1 MKEVFKMDNEHDHDQ
16 RHAKSLVTEKDI
28 DPDFGLFTE
37 EMREGAVPHA
47 SELLE
52 KQHPNEN
59 AHVHESHIP
68 ASLDNR
74 EGLVDEVDTAEEISE
89 ELASVPDADVM
100 AKDSPIDPASP
111 GEEFHGIDLLNGVG
125 NHPEDETEEL

>member
-1 MKEVFKMDNEHDHDQ
+1 MDNEHDE
-16 RHAKSLVTEKDI
+16 RHAKSLATEKDI

-37 EMREGAVPHA
+37 DASGEAVPHA

-52 KQHPNEN
+52 KQHPHT
-59 AHVHESHIP
+59 HVLESHIP

-74 EGLVDEVDTAEEISE
+74 VGLDNEVDTPEEISE

>member
-1 MKEVFKMDNEHDHDQ
+1 MDNEHDV
-16 RHAKSLVTEKDI
+16 RHAKSLATEKDI

-37 EMREGAVPHA
+37 DASGAAVPHA

-52 KQHPNEN
+52 KQHPD
-59 AHVHESHIP
+59 AHVLESHIP

-74 EGLVDEVDTAEEISE
+74 AGLDDEVDTPEEISE